1 MAKADRSPMPRGVE
15 LAWSRSHGNKPGP
28 RPGLSLKQIINAAIE
43 IADEA
48 GLAAVSLARVAV
60 NLGCATTSLY
70 RHIRSKDDLVVLMCD
85 AAAAPPPDLPAPDP
99 QQWQKS
105 LCDLAWQMFDLY
117 RAHPWSLEA
126 PPSGPPTT
134 PNQLLWGEHML
145 RAMSHTT
152 LTYPEQLRA
161 ITLVA
166 GYAREQARLA
176 TDPVITNDVAP
187 PTGPQSYFQ
196 LLSTVMTP
204 DRYPMFCR
212 IFADD
217 NITASISYTHED
229 FQFGLDRIMA
239 GLTELHER
247 RTTER

>member
-1 MAKADRSPMPRGVE
+1 MAETHRAPMPRGVE
-15 LAWSRSHGNKPGP
+15 LAWSTSRGTKPGP
-28 RPGLSLKQIINAAIE
+28 RPGLSLEQIISTAIE

-48 GLAAVSLARVAV
+48 GLAAVSLARVAIS
-60 NLGCATTSLY
+60 LGCATTSLY

-85 AAAAPPPDLPAPDP
+85 TAATPPPDLPTLDP

-105 LCDLAWQMFDLY
+105 LRDLAWQIFDLY
-117 RAHPWSLEA
+117 RAHPWTLEA
-126 PPSGPPTT
+126 QPSGPPTT
-134 PNQLLWGEHML
+134 PNQLLWGEYML

-161 ITLVA
+161 VTLIA

-176 TDPVITNDVAP
+176 TDQVISDDVTPAP
-187 PTGPQSYFQ
+187 GKGYFQ

-217 NITASISYTHED
+217 SITTSISYTHED

-239 GLTELHER
+239 GLTELHEQR
-247 RTTER
+247 ATGH